1 MWDTDWAV
9 WMLMGGAAAAFVAL
23 QFLSAPYGR
32 HAREGWG
39 PTVGQRW
46 GWFWMEIPT
55 LAVFLPVFAM
65 GEAAHRTVPRV
76 LVGLWLVHYVHRTL
90 VYPLRIRASGKRTPW
105 VVVGMAFVFQVLNS
119 GLNAD
124 WIAGAGH
131 YPKAWL
137 WDPRFVAGVAL
148 FGLGQG
154 LNHHSD
160 RILRNLR
167 APGETG
173 YRIPYGGGFRWV
185 SCPNYLG
192 EILIWAG
199 WALATWSVPGLLFL
213 LFTCANLIPR
223 ARQNHA
229 WYRERFADYPDRK
242 ALFPGLW

>member
-1 MWDTDWAV
+1 MRQTCDTGPLSRARQLEVRGGSGHTRGMWDTDWAV

-65 GEAAHRTVPRV
+65 GEAAHRIVPRV

-137 WDPRFVAGVAL
+137 WDPRFVSGVAL

-160 RILRNLR
+160 RLLRNLR

-173 YRIPYGGGFRWV
+173 STRCRSSNTDLCTPRPPRPSSSPGSTDVGRRSSRI
-185 SCPNYLG
+185 SCAPCDT
-192 EILIWAG
+192 A
-199 WALATWSVPGLLFL
+199 P
-213 LFTCANLIPR
+213 
-223 ARQNHA
+223 
-229 WYRERFADYPDRK
+229 
-242 ALFPGLW
+242 